1 MFSTQPPPTPQHKL
15 QRSSAGA
22 QKPST
27 ANSTK
32 KECNTSKAANG
43 SSMPSTRTKA
53 TPAPSPV
60 PTQAPPA
67 KSTPH
72 SKPCGPN
79 PAANSSTHCSTNSR
93 KSTQIIMAMEKTMTM
108 REATIQNAKDIAN
121 NINSNN
127 LIWTTSNV
135 IFCYENDTLDDE
147 DFYRLTREILSIIS
161 DVNNLRDEI
170 NRIA

>member
-1 MFSTQPPPTPQHKL
+1 
-15 QRSSAGA
+15 
-22 QKPST
+22 
-27 ANSTK
+27 
-32 KECNTSKAANG
+32 
-43 SSMPSTRTKA
+43 
-53 TPAPSPV
+53 
-60 PTQAPPA
+60 
-67 KSTPH
+67 
-72 SKPCGPN
+72 
-79 PAANSSTHCSTNSR
+79 
-93 KSTQIIMAMEKTMTM
+93 MEKTMTM

>member
-1 MFSTQPPPTPQHKL
+1 
-15 QRSSAGA
+15 
-22 QKPST
+22 
-27 ANSTK
+27 
-32 KECNTSKAANG
+32 
-43 SSMPSTRTKA
+43 
-53 TPAPSPV
+53 
-60 PTQAPPA
+60 
-67 KSTPH
+67 
-72 SKPCGPN
+72 
-79 PAANSSTHCSTNSR
+79 
-93 KSTQIIMAMEKTMTM
+93 MTM

>member
-1 MFSTQPPPTPQHKL
+1 
-15 QRSSAGA
+15 
-22 QKPST
+22 
-27 ANSTK
+27 
-32 KECNTSKAANG
+32 
-43 SSMPSTRTKA
+43 
-53 TPAPSPV
+53 
-60 PTQAPPA
+60 
-67 KSTPH
+67 
-72 SKPCGPN
+72 
-79 PAANSSTHCSTNSR
+79 
-93 KSTQIIMAMEKTMTM
+93 MTM

-121 NINSNN
+121 SINPNN